1 MSLRPAQI
9 GKYELLDEIGRGA
22 MGTVYRARDPQLE
35 RLVAV
40 KMMSEELLIE
50 DEMRARFQREAR
62 SAANLSHPNIVTIFD
77 FGELEGPGLPYIVME
92 LLEGTSLAHLME
104 EKKPE
109 RLEDRIGVLTQ
120 VCRGLDYAHKRGVI
134 HRDVKPGNIQV
145 LPNGTA
151 KILDFGIAHGKGST
165 IKTKT
170 GLVMGTP
177 NYMAPEQIASEVVDH
192 RADMW
197 AVGVILYEL
206 LGGER
211 PFAAASIP
219 SLVYQIVHAPPPP
232 LDDRKLG
239 IPPRLVQVVD
249 RALQKNPDHRF
260 RDLAHL
266 ARTLEKV
273 MGAPS
278 LTAELSADA
287 RSRGYNT
294 NLGLAKN
301 LLAQG
306 QPQRALEAAR
316 RAQALEPS
324 HPEVVDLIREI
335 EVSLRQMQSQE
346 TVVQEQRPPSRQLD
360 ATRWVDEARMALTAG
375 QRSEALRI
383 IEDVLAVSPGFGP
396 AMELKE
402 LLGGSSRAA
411 SARGGA
417 SLSPSPT
424 HRYPR
429 SRSELA
435 FQEVARF
442 GEPPGIQVLA
452 SGPRAALV
460 AAGGVDGSV
469 RLWDIDARR
478 RLASFRTALHQRT
491 GHEALVTS
499 LSFSRDGAFL
509 ASGHVDGSVH
519 LWSLDTGEEIE
530 SRIRHDAS
538 VGALAFSP
546 DGTTLAT
553 GGLDSTLKLW
563 ELSKLRQGE
572 PQRRLIREPSGVTC
586 LAYAR
591 DGRLLLTGHTNRI
604 VRVHEVATGR
614 LSATLRGHAAAP
626 TSIAVS
632 PDGRQVATGG
642 RDCTI
647 RISSLDRPEE
657 ARVLTGHRKA
667 VSAVSYSPRGDAIA
681 SVAMEHAVILWN
693 TETGAQRATLW
704 GAKGEVFA
712 SVVTTGDEP
721 LIVAGLSDGSL
732 RVWAPE

>member
-1 MSLRPAQI
+1 
-9 GKYELLDEIGRGA
+9 
-22 MGTVYRARDPQLE
+22 
-35 RLVAV
+35 
-40 KMMSEELLIE
+40 MMSEELLIE

-77 FGELEGPGLPYIVME
+77 FGELSGPGLPYIVME

-109 RLEDRIGVLTQ
+109 RLEDRIGVVTQ

-151 KILDFGIAHGKGST
+151 KVLDFGIAHGKGST

-219 SLVYQIVHAPPPP
+219 SLVYQIVHSPPPP

-239 IPPRLVQVVD
+239 LPPRLVQVVD
-249 RALQKNPDHRF
+249 RALQKNPDQRF

-294 NLGLAKN
+294 NFSLAKN

-335 EVSLRQMQSQE
+335 EVALRQMQSQQ
-346 TVVQEQRPPSRQLD
+346 TVLHEPRPQSLQLD

-402 LLGGSSRAA
+402 LLVDSSRLGAV
-411 SARGGA
+411 RGGV
-417 SLSPSPT
+417 SPSPT

-435 FQEVARF
+435 FKEIGRF

-469 RLWDIDARR
+469 RLWDVDGRR

-499 LSFSRDGAFL
+499 LAFSRDGAFL

-530 SRIRHDAS
+530 IRIRHDAS

-563 ELSKLRQGE
+563 ELSKLRHGD
-572 PQRRLIREPSGVTC
+572 PQRRLIREPAGVTC

-591 DGRLLLTGHTNRI
+591 EGRLLLTGHTNRI

-614 LSATLRGHAAAP
+614 LSATLRGHSAALTA
-626 TSIAVS
+626 IAVS
-632 PDGRQVATGG
+632 PDGREVASGG
-642 RDCTI
+642 RDCAI
-647 RISSLDRPEE
+647 RISSLDQPEE
-657 ARVLTGHRKA
+657 ARVLMGHRKA
-667 VSAVSYSPRGDAIA
+667 ISALSYSARGDSIA
-681 SVAMEHAVILWN
+681 SVAMDSAVMLWN
-693 TETGAQRATLW
+693 SETGSQRATLW

-712 SVVTTGDEP
+712 GVVATGDEP